1 MYILKGGGCLLIT
14 LCMLAMVAGC
24 SPEVGSD
31 DWCQVMKEK
40 PKGDWTTNEA
50 ADYAKHCI
58 IK

>member
-1 MYILKGGGCLLIT
+1 MPFLKLTHLFTALCLLTIFF
-14 LCMLAMVAGC
+14 GC

-31 DWCQVMKEK
+31 EWCKGLKEK
-40 PKGDWTTNEA
+40 PKGDWTVNEA